1 LSKETVRVPDIGG
14 ADAAEVVELL
24 VAVGDDVELE
34 QGLIVLESDKASLE
48 IPSTVAGRVLELLAS
63 EGAQLAEGDPVA
75 IIETVDTAVIEDT
88 ANDASE
94 PSGAPAE
101 ASAESAAPSQP
112 AAQPDG
118 DAALGDS
125 GAKVTVE
132 VPDIGTDD
140 AVDVVEIPVGVGD
153 NIREGDTLVVLESD
167 KASMEVP
174 STVAGTVTSLHVQE
188 GGQLRQGD
196 AVADI
201 ATVAGAASSST
212 TAVAPAA
219 KQAPTPEPAATAAK
233 AQTPESPTR
242 APAASQSAEQ
252 PPIAGSDSYA
262 GPAVRRLAREFGVP
276 LDKVSGSGPKGRVL
290 KEDLHQY
297 VQRALE
303 GDRPSGGAGLPEVPE
318 VDFSKFGSVQV
329 GKRSK
334 IAVLTANNMQR
345 SWLNVPHVTQFD
357 DIDITEL
364 EEFRKS
370 LKAEGEA
377 RGVKMTPIPLILK
390 ACAAALKRNEKMNA
404 SLSDGGSTLTLKR
417 YVHIGMAVDTPAGLV
432 VPVLRDVDQKSLWEI
447 AEEVTDLATRAR
459 ERKLKPQEMQG
470 GSFTV
475 SSLGTLGGRG
485 FTPIVNTPEV
495 GILGIGRAQVQPL
508 WDGTAFQPRKQLPV
522 GLSYDHRVVNG
533 GDGGRFLADLKA
545 LLEDLRRLLL

>member
-1 LSKETVRVPDIGG
+1 MSKETVRVPDIGG

-24 VAVGDDVELE
+24 VAVGDEVELE

-75 IIETVDTAVIEDT
+75 IIETVDAEVIEDT
-88 ANDASE
+88 AESSAE
-94 PSGAPAE
+94 PAE
-101 ASAESAAPSQP
+101 VSVESAAPSPP

-118 DAALGDS
+118 DAALGGS
-125 GAKVTVE
+125 SATVTIE

-140 AVDVVEIPVGVGD
+140 AVDVVEVPVSVGD
-153 NIREGDTLVVLESD
+153 SIREGDTLVVLESD

-174 STVAGTVTSLHVQE
+174 STVTGTVTSLHVQE

-201 ATVAGAASSST
+201 ATAASSST
-212 TAVAPAA
+212 TAVAAPATPA
-219 KQAPTPEPAATAAK
+219 LAPEPAATATKSQA
-233 AQTPESPTR
+233 PDSPT
-242 APAASQSAEQ
+242 PAVSQSTVK

-276 LDKVSGSGPKGRVL
+276 LDKVTGSGPKGRVL

-303 GDRPSGGAGLPEVPE
+303 GDRPTGGAGLPEVPE
-318 VDFSKFGSVQV
+318 VDFSKFGSVEV
-329 GKRSK
+329 SKRSK
-334 IAVLTANNMQR
+334 IGVLTANNMQR

-370 LKAEGEA
+370 LKTEGEA

-390 ACAAALKRNEKMNA
+390 ACAAALKRSEKMNA
-404 SLSDGGSTLTLKR
+404 SLSDGGSTLTLKN

-447 AEEVTDLATRAR
+447 AEEVIDLATRAR

-495 GILGIGRAQVQPL
+495 GILGIGRAQIQPV

-533 GDGGRFLADLKA
+533 GDAGRFLTDLKA